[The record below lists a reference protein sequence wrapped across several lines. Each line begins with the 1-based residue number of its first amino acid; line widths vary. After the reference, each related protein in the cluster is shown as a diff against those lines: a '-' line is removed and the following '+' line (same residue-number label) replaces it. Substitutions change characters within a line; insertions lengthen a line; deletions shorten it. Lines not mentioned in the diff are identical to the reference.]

1 MSPSS
6 PVSVG
11 MTPSNRTL
19 EVGSVQVDVAPSL
32 VTFEHCPSAVD
43 PNADSDVGKVKSSGI
58 TGEEQSSI
66 MYVS

>member
-19 EVGSVQVDVAPSL
+19 EVGSVQVNVDSTLEQCPVAD
-32 VTFEHCPSAVD
+32 D
-43 PNADSDVGKVKSSGI
+43 PLTDTV
-58 TGEEQSSI
+58 
-66 MYVS
+66 

>member
-19 EVGSVQVDVAPSL
+19 EVGSVQVDMTPVL
-32 VTFEHCPSAVD
+32 VTLEQCPVADDPLTDTVSA
-43 PNADSDVGKVKSSGI
+43 
-58 TGEEQSSI
+58 SI
-66 MYVS
+66 EM

>member
-19 EVGSVQVDVAPSL
+19 EMGFVQVDLTPVL
-32 VTFEHCPSAVD
+32 VTLEQCPVADDPLNDTVSA
-43 PNADSDVGKVKSSGI
+43 
-58 TGEEQSSI
+58 SI
-66 MYVS
+66 VM

>member
-19 EVGSVQVDVAPSL
+19 EVGSVQVDVPPSIL
-32 VTFEHCPSAVD
+32 TLEQCPVADDPFTDTASAVRW
-43 PNADSDVGKVKSSGI
+43 K
-58 TGEEQSSI
+58 
-66 MYVS
+66 

>member
-19 EVGSVQVDVAPSL
+19 EVGSVQVDVTPGL
-32 VTFEHCPSAVD
+32 TLEQCPVADD
-43 PNADSDVGKVKSSGI
+43 PLTDTV
-58 TGEEQSSI
+58 
-66 MYVS
+66 

>member
-19 EVGSVQVDVAPSL
+19 EVGSVQIDVRLFLRPIL
-32 VTFEHCPSAVD
+32 EQCPVEDDPLTFTVLA
-43 PNADSDVGKVKSSGI
+43 
-58 TGEEQSSI
+58 SI
-66 MYVS
+66 VS